1 MLASVAV
8 PFLALLMTFSIFYCI
23 LCIYA
28 ARRFFRGLDDRPKP
42 AQLPPVSI
50 LIPLCGV
57 DFKALANYTSFCR
70 QDYPRYQIVFG
81 VQDPHDPSIM
91 VVRQLMSLF
100 PDHDLELVVSS
111 ASLGRN
117 PKVSNLNNMLPRA
130 KYEHLVITDSDIRV
144 GADFLRKI
152 IAELSEQGVGL
163 VTCPYRAADAH
174 GLPSR
179 LEAMGI
185 TGEFMPGVFVAH
197 LIEGITF
204 ALGATMAT
212 TSGALH
218 TIGGFQVIGNYL
230 ADDYMLGNLI
240 HKAGFEVRLST
251 YVVETISVHRGF
263 AGMIRHQMR
272 WARGTRI
279 CRPMSYAGYI
289 VTHVIPIAALFVMAA
304 GASAS
309 SMLVFSFAAAA
320 RITMVWYVG
329 THLLKDEILR
339 RSLWLLPVRDMLSF
353 FVWCLSFL
361 GNTVEWRGKRF
372 KIVENGKLEPENK

>member
-1 MLASVAV
+1 MLTSAVV
-8 PFLALLMTFSIFYCI
+8 PFLALLTTLSIIYCM

-28 ARRFFRGLDDRPKP
+28 ARRFFRHVAVRRKP
-42 AQLPPVSI
+42 ARLPPVSI

-70 QDYPRYQIVFG
+70 QDYPQFQIVFG
-81 VQDPHDPSIM
+81 VQDPHDPSII

-100 PDHDLELVVSS
+100 PDNDLELVVSS
-111 ASLGRN
+111 ASLGQN

-130 KYEHLVITDSDIRV
+130 KHECLVITDSDIRV
-144 GADFLRKI
+144 GRDFLREI
-152 IAELSEQGVGL
+152 IAELSEQKVGL
-163 VTCPYRAADAH
+163 VTCPYRAAEVQ
-174 GLPSR
+174 GLPSQ
-179 LEAMGI
+179 LESMGI

-204 ALGATMAT
+204 ALGAAMAT
-212 TSGALH
+212 TRGTLQA
-218 TIGGFQVIGNYL
+218 IGGFQVISDYL

-240 HKAGFEVRLST
+240 HKAGFQVRLSSC
-251 YVVETISVHRGF
+251 VIETMSTHRGF

-279 CRPMSYAGYI
+279 CRPMSYAGYV
-289 VTHVIPIAALFVMAA
+289 VTHALPLAILFVTAA
-304 GASAS
+304 GASPL
-309 SMLVFSFAAAA
+309 SMLVFSVAAVA

-329 THLLKDEILR
+329 THLLRDAILR
-339 RSLWLLPVRDMLSF
+339 RSLWLLPVRDILSF
-353 FVWCLSFL
+353 FIWCSSFF

-372 KIVENGKLEPENK
+372 KIVKDGKLKPDKG